1 MAQVNVQINGYSYVV
16 GCEDGQEKHLEA
28 MAAVL
33 QSKVDVVKSLGQ
45 QGEARVL
52 LLAGLLLADH
62 LHDKEAALAESQA
75 GLAPS
80 PAAEPAP
87 APAFDP
93 EFDATVQRLAARA
106 EEIADALE
114 RS

>member
-1 MAQVNVQINGYSYVV
+1 MAQVNVRINGYSYLV

-28 MAAVL
+28 MAEVL
-33 QSKVDVVKSLGQ
+33 QSKVDVVKGLGQ

-62 LHDKEAALAESQA
+62 LHDKEAALAA
-75 GLAPS
+75 GAPGSPS
-80 PAAEPAP
+80 PLPVEVPVP
-87 APAFDP
+87 VIDP
-93 EFDATVQRLAARA
+93 EFDATVRRLATRA

>member
-1 MAQVNVQINGYSYVV
+1 MAQVNVRINGYSYVV

-33 QSKVDVVKSLGQ
+33 QSKVDTVKALGQ
-45 QGEARVL
+45 HGEARVL

-62 LHDKEAALAESQA
+62 LHDKEEALAAAQA
-75 GLAPS
+75 GLPLPAELTAPP
-80 PAAEPAP
+80 PAR
-87 APAFDP
+87 DP
-93 EFDATVQRLAARA
+93 EFDATVRRLAARA